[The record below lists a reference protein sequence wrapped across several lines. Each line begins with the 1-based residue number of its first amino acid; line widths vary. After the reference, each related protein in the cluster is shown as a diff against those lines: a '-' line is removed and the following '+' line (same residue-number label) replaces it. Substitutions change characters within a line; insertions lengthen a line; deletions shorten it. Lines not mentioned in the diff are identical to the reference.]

1 MNHPARR
8 MQDREE
14 YSGIGLRERLILT
27 IVIVGVLM
35 TIPTVYALLQLKNLE
50 EIADTGTRRNGAAYA
65 SLGRFMTG
73 LAEANRHEGS
83 YIVTPEDGSF
93 RSSRDS
99 ALADA
104 HVQLLTLDTIGY
116 AEVAAP
122 AKAQLDEIEAGIRQI
137 DQLLTPVPPATAPTM
152 AQRTAATTAFQ
163 PVKQRF
169 AESEQI
175 IKRIGSAIDEETR
188 IGNQRAREISANAA
202 RTTAVALAL
211 CLVIAL
217 AIGSWMTRQLLRPVA
232 QLRHF
237 MARVAGGS
245 FVVPEDLPYQRSDEI
260 GDLSRSF
267 RGMTRQLAD
276 LDQLKAE
283 FMSIST
289 HELKTPINVIGGYA
303 ELIQEGVYGRVND
316 KQNGALTAIR
326 EQARVLTQMVTQLLD
341 VSRIEAG
348 GLRLE
353 MHDVAVRELFD
364 RVHRT
369 FSALAEKQ
377 DITFEVVLDENAPET
392 VPGDAD
398 RLRDQ
403 VLGNLISNAF
413 KFTPTNGA
421 VLVRGWEENGWLCIC
436 VRDTGSGIPEEQ
448 QPHIFDKFYQV
459 GGQARSKGA
468 GLGLTIAYE
477 VVQGHG
483 GELTVESNPGE
494 GTTFQIR
501 LPLTREQAV
510 YARTQLER
518 RVDDR
523 AAAAAAEST
532 VES

>member
-1 MNHPARR
+1 
-8 MQDREE
+8 
-14 YSGIGLRERLILT
+14 
-27 IVIVGVLM
+27 
-35 TIPTVYALLQLKNLE
+35 
-50 EIADTGTRRNGAAYA
+50 
-65 SLGRFMTG
+65 
-73 LAEANRHEGS
+73 
-83 YIVTPEDGSF
+83 
-93 RSSRDS
+93 
-99 ALADA
+99 
-104 HVQLLTLDTIGY
+104 
-116 AEVAAP
+116 
-122 AKAQLDEIEAGIRQI
+122 
-137 DQLLTPVPPATAPTM
+137 
-152 AQRTAATTAFQ
+152 
-163 PVKQRF
+163 
-169 AESEQI
+169 
-175 IKRIGSAIDEETR
+175 
-188 IGNQRAREISANAA
+188 
-202 RTTAVALAL
+202 
-211 CLVIAL
+211 
-217 AIGSWMTRQLLRPVA
+217 
-232 QLRHF
+232 
-237 MARVAGGS
+237 
-245 FVVPEDLPYQRSDEI
+245 
-260 GDLSRSF
+260 
-267 RGMTRQLAD
+267 
-276 LDQLKAE
+276 
-283 FMSIST
+283 
-289 HELKTPINVIGGYA
+289 
-303 ELIQEGVYGRVND
+303 
-316 KQNGALTAIR
+316 
-326 EQARVLTQMVTQLLD
+326 
-341 VSRIEAG
+341 
-348 GLRLE
+348 

>member
-1 MNHPARR
+1 MNEAARR
-8 MQDREE
+8 RQDLER
-14 YSGIGLRERLILT
+14 YNGIGLRERLILT

-35 TIPTVYALLQLKNLE
+35 TIPTVYALLQLRTLE
-50 EIADTGTRRNGAAYA
+50 EIAATGTRRNGLAYA
-65 SLGRFMTG
+65 SLGKFMTA

-83 YIVTPEDGSF
+83 YIVTPEDPRF
-93 RSSRDS
+93 RASRDS
-99 ALADA
+99 ALINA
-104 HVQLLTLDTIGY
+104 HAQLTTLDTTGY
-116 AEVAAP
+116 AQVAAP
-122 AKAQLDEIEAGIRQI
+122 ARDQLRQIEAGILHI
-137 DQLLTPVPPATAPTM
+137 DQLLSSGD
-152 AQRTAATTAFQ
+152 RLAATTAFG
-163 PVKQRF
+163 PIKQRF
-169 AESEQI
+169 SESEQI
-175 IKRIGSAIDEETR
+175 IERIGDAIDEETR
-188 IGNQRAREISANAA
+188 LGNQRARDISANAA
-202 RTTAVALAL
+202 QTTAVALAL
-211 CLVIAL
+211 CLVMAL
-217 AIGSWMTRQLLRPVA
+217 VLGAWMTRHLLQPVA

-245 FVVPEDLPYQRSDEI
+245 FVVPEGLPYQRSDEI

-267 RGMTRQLAD
+267 LGMTRQLAD
-276 LDQLKAE
+276 LDQMKAE

-326 EQARVLTQMVTQLLD
+326 EQAKVLTQMVTQLLD

-353 MHDVAVRELFD
+353 MHEVVVQELFD

-377 DITFEVVLDENAPET
+377 NITFEVVLAEDAPET

-413 KFTPTNGA
+413 KFTPSNGS
-421 VLVRGWEENGWLCIC
+421 VLVRGWEEMGWLCIC
-436 VRDTGSGIPEEQ
+436 VRDTGSGIPAEQ

-459 GGQARSKGA
+459 AGQARSKGA

-477 VVQGHG
+477 VIQGHG
-483 GELTVESNPGE
+483 GELTVESHPGE

-510 YARTQLER
+510 EARAHLER

-523 AAAAAAEST
+523 AAAATAAEPG